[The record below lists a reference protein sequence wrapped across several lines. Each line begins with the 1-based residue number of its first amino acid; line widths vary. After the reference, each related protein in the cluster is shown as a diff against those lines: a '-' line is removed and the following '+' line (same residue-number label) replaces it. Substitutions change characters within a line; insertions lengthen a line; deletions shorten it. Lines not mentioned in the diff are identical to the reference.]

1 MTVSRPIRTLPGAAR
16 LPKSGR
22 EHPLPS
28 NAAVGKPWAN
38 NAASGSSINKLRL
51 FATQGTIEAA
61 GSVLERIVENYE
73 SPSSALEP
81 RNARIAAH
89 DILRTFAESCRAE
102 LTPPAT
108 TPKKAFYWTK
118 FSSATTSPSGCLTLW
133 SLGRQ
138 PKARLPLACNNGL
151 LMVYSLG

>member
-1 MTVSRPIRTLPGAAR
+1 MSMDP
-16 LPKSGR
+16 
-22 EHPLPS
+22 
-28 NAAVGKPWAN
+28 
-38 NAASGSSINKLRL
+38 
-51 FATQGTIEAA
+51 ATISAFSALA
-61 GSVLERIVENYE
+61 GSAIGALASVATTWLTRIVENYE

-89 DILRTFAESCRAE
+89 DILRTFAEFLPGRAD
-102 LTPPAT
+102 PPAT